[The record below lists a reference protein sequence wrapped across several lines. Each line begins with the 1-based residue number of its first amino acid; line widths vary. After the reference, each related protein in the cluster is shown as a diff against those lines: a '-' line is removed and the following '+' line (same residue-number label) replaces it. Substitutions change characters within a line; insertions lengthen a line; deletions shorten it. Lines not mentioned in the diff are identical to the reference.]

1 MAIRSAL
8 AMAVQSA
15 VPLDRVLNISGDS
28 RTANCHSGA
37 APNEIS
43 EAYGYG
49 CWIGRYSGGRVRVS
63 AARNGGNGGDT
74 SAMWLARMPT
84 ILANG
89 GSVFVNLIGTNDRG
103 AANLSLETSKR
114 NIEAGIRMQLAAGKI
129 PIIVAELPRGGS
141 NALTGQQLANHLA
154 LRDWIKSYFPRIG
167 VRVADPWVDLIDPA
181 NAAAGL
187 PLPGLFH
194 DGLHPGPIAAMI
206 IGMHIARQLIDL
218 YPAALELPL
227 FDSPY
232 NASTNVTGWLTS
244 NPLCTGIGG
253 TKNGAANA
261 TGPLADGFSLTASA
275 WTGATATLSKEASP
289 AAGELQVIDLGG
301 MPTGASSYLSFEQSI
316 SLANIASGNKA
327 RVMAWVEQEGLAG
340 VSGVSLDIRFVRGG
354 TAYYVKDADRYLET
368 TPLDARRVAGPMET
382 PLLTL
387 DGTETDIKA
396 RLVIYGCQNVPMAGR
411 VKVGQF
417 AGGKLL

>member
-1 MAIRSAL
+1 MGIRSAGN
-8 AMAVQSA
+8 AASVP
-15 VPLDRVLNISGDS
+15 VRPLDRIINISGDS
-28 RTANCHSGA
+28 RTANCHSGS

-49 CWIGRYSGGRVRVS
+49 CWIGRYSNGRVRIS
-63 AARNGGNGGDT
+63 AARNGGVGGDT
-74 SAMWLARMPT
+74 SAMWLARMPA
-84 ILANG
+84 IIAMG
-89 GSVFVNLIGTNDRG
+89 GDLCVSLVGTNDRG

-129 PIIVAELPRGGS
+129 PIVVAELPRGDS
-141 NALTGQQLANHLA
+141 NALTGQQLANHLG

-187 PLPGLFH
+187 PLPGMFH
-194 DGLHPGPIAAMI
+194 DGLHLTPYGGRIV
-206 IGMHIARQLIDL
+206 GMHVAREAIDL

-227 FDSPY
+227 FDSAY

-244 NPLCTGIGG
+244 NPLCTGTGG

-261 TGPLADGFSLTASA
+261 TGPLADSYSLTASS
-275 WTGATATLSKEASP
+275 WTGATVTLSKEANP
-289 AAGELQVIDLGG
+289 AGGELQVIDLGG
-301 MPTGASSYLSFEQSI
+301 MVTAASSYVAFEQTI
-316 SLANIASGNKA
+316 SLANIANGNKV
-327 RVMAWVEQEGLAG
+327 RHMAWVEQEGLAG
-340 VSGVSLDIRFVRGG
+340 VCGVSLDIRFVRGG
-354 TAYYVKDADRYLET
+354 TAYYVKDADRYVET
-368 TPLDARRVAGPMET
+368 TPLDAARVAGPMET

-396 RLVIYGCQNVPMAGR
+396 RLVIYGCQNVPLAGR

-417 AGGKLL
+417 AAGKML